1 MNVNFIRKNINTGG
15 FTLVEI
21 LLAIFI
27 FGLAMAVVYASYSA
41 TMKVSRQIQ
50 DERTIYKMA
59 RVTMYRIIKDLS
71 SLQPSGG
78 KFDLH
83 AEKGILNKKEF
94 HSLSFWSASHLP
106 FAENED
112 TGRPATISYYARED
126 EGGESVSL
134 WRSDVTGAKPE
145 ETKETPDG
153 GYVICKNI
161 ESFKLTF
168 YDTEERESD
177 TWDSSNLSGQSVP
190 IPASAKIEL
199 ALVNVTD
206 KEKPYK
212 FMTRVYFPYKKRK

>member
-1 MNVNFIRKNINTGG
+1 MTVNFNRKNIKTGG

-27 FGLAMAVVYASYSA
+27 FGLAMAIVYASYSG
-41 TMKVSRQIQ
+41 TMKVSRQME
-50 DERTIYKMA
+50 DEKKIYKMA
-59 RVTMYRIIKDLS
+59 RVTMDRIIKDLS

-83 AEKGILNKKEF
+83 AEKGMLNKKEF

-106 FAENED
+106 FGENED
-112 TGRPATISYYARED
+112 TGRPATISYDVRED
-126 EGGESVSL
+126 EGGGSVSL

-153 GYVICKNI
+153 GYIICKNI

-177 TWDSSNLSGQSVP
+177 TWDSTNLSGQSSPV
-190 IPASAKIEL
+190 PASAKIEL
-199 ALVNVTD
+199 ALVNIDD

-212 FMTRVYFPYKKRK
+212 FMTKIYFPYKKKK